1 MNFFSYSSQSPLLF
15 TQLYFWIFLLIVLI
29 IFAFIKNKL
38 KLSHLY
44 LALVS
49 FFFYYKSSGT
59 FVSLLLIVTVLDF
72 FVGKGIFA
80 LKTRLK
86 KKILLTLGVVINL
99 AFLAYF
105 KYTYFF
111 IDILNT
117 YFGSNIEKT
126 NYLSLFVNNSFGTS
140 FTIDKIILPVGISFY
155 TFQAISYVVD
165 VYRNRIKRQPTF
177 CDFAFYLSFFPQLV
191 AGPIVRADNFL
202 PQLYKPYSL
211 TKRDFNIA
219 FFFILNGLIKKIF
232 VSDFISIN
240 FVDRVFSLPSS
251 YSGIE
256 NLLAAYG
263 YTMQIYCDFSGYT
276 DIAIA
281 VSLLFGFH
289 LPINFNSP
297 YKAVNITDFWHR
309 WHISLSTWLKDY
321 LYISLGGNRKGK
333 FRQYI
338 NLLTTML
345 LGGLWHGAN
354 LKFIFWGF
362 LHGIGLVFDKI
373 FNNAFPKL
381 IKNKVWRVFSCIIT
395 FHFVAGLW
403 VFFRADDFNSA
414 IMMFERMFTY
424 FHFEII
430 DKVFLAYWKP
440 LTIIFFALIIHILP
454 TKWKEGIRE
463 CFYSLHIVFKIMVA
477 LIVVFIHVQTKSSQ
491 IQPFIYFQF

>member
-49 FFFYYKSSGT
+49 FFFYYKSSCT
-59 FVSLLLIVTVLDF
+59 FVSLLLIVTILDF

-111 IDILNT
+111 IYILNA
-117 YFGSNIEKT
+117 YFVSNIDKT
-126 NYLSLFVNNSFGTS
+126 NYLSLFFNNSFGTS
-140 FTIDKIILPVGISFY
+140 
-155 TFQAISYVVD
+155 
-165 VYRNRIKRQPTF
+165 
-177 CDFAFYLSFFPQLV
+177 FAFYLSFFPQLV

-321 LYISLGGNRKGK
+321 LYISLGGNGKGK
-333 FRQYI
+333 VRQYL

-430 DKVFLAYWKP
+430 DKVFLAYWEP

-454 TKWKEGIRE
+454 TKWKERIRE

-477 LIVVFIHVQTKSSQ
+477 LIVVFILVQTKSSQ